1 MHRLAVAGIDV
12 LTTDRN
18 GFNCLHLAVQRNYG
32 HIVEMLLESNF
43 PITAMTNEGL
53 SVLHLAAKYGRE
65 RITTQLLTY
74 LDRKDKQLKV
84 RLINK
89 ICETDNCSALTL
101 AIRNDFEEIAGLLL
115 EHGAKIYFDKS
126 PELKD
131 VSPIFECVKKRKLDI
146 LELMEQERFSLAG
159 RIKTANG

>member
-1 MHRLAVAGIDV
+1 M
-12 LTTDRN
+12 
-18 GFNCLHLAVQRNYG
+18 
-32 HIVEMLLESNF
+32 
-43 PITAMTNEGL
+43 
-53 SVLHLAAKYGRE
+53 
-65 RITTQLLTY
+65 
-74 LDRKDKQLKV
+74 